1 MGLGSVP
8 AAERM
13 HIAFFGLCN
22 AGKSS
27 LVNAFCS
34 QPVSI
39 VSEKKGTTTDPV
51 VKTMELLPL
60 GPVVIIDTPGID
72 DRTELGLLRIER
84 AEKMLRRA
92 DIAIL
97 AKEAGTEMTE
107 EEEKLLTTFREKEIP
122 CIIAYTKSD
131 LLDSVPPTGDG
142 FIYVSAKEGM
152 NINELKEMVGRIVK
166 DKASRPLVEDLV
178 EKGDVVV
185 LVIPIDSSAPKGRLI
200 LPQQMM
206 MRSLLDAGA
215 IAVAVQPEELPS
227 VLSFVR
233 PRLVI
238 TDSQAFSTVSRMVP
252 EDIPMTSFS
261 ILMAR
266 YKGELDVQLDGVSAL
281 GNLKKGDKVLIAEGC
296 THHRQCEDIGTVKIP
311 KLVSSVAE
319 GIEFEFSS
327 GHGFPENL
335 SEYSLIIHCGACM
348 LTEKEM
354 KSRIG
359 LASDAGV
366 PVTNYGMAL
375 AYFNGILSR
384 ALKPLGI
391 DVHNDRR

>member
-84 AEKMLRRA
+84 AEK
-92 DIAIL
+92 
-97 AKEAGTEMTE
+97 

-131 LLDSVPPTGDG
+131 LLDSVPPPGDG

-152 NINELKEMVGRIVK
+152 NINELKEMVGRLVK